1 MGFITTYPNAT
12 PSVSWMCFTVSLFVS
27 SLMST
32 QITVAFNFPNWYAI
46 WRPMPCPAPVT
57 NATSPAT
64 GLLKIKIVKN
74 VEQFIVGT
82 ILSEIR
88 SITWQYLV
96 ESYLLSWFD
105 EPISQS
111 YIFQECSIIR
121 SVIFFSSVVGW
132 WHASHWAWIGNK
144 IWLKKDIMKIHIQ
157 AHIYY

>member
-1 MGFITTYPNAT
+1 MQLHLYLECALPSHCLFLHWCQHKLRSPSISPIDMQFDVRFPVLLRWPTQLHQQLASWKLRLHKSLNSLSLGRGIT
-12 PSVSWMCFTVSLFVS
+12 SL
-27 SLMST
+27 
-32 QITVAFNFPNWYAI
+32 I
-46 WRPMPCPAPVT
+46 WQHR
-57 NATSPAT
+57 
-64 GLLKIKIVKN
+64 L
-74 VEQFIVGT
+74 
-82 ILSEIR
+82 
-88 SITWQYLV
+88 

-157 AHIYY
+157 FKYC